1 MTDRPLPPTWSLDR
15 STRSLSLDPR
25 DPVFVQDPYPA
36 YAELH
41 AQAPVFHWQQYGHWC
56 VARHADVNTL
66 LRDPRL
72 GRQVLHVMSRAE
84 LGWPE
89 SPPHLAPFLDY
100 ERHSLLELEPPAHTR
115 LRTLVNRPFLQRV
128 TERLRPRLESLAHE
142 LVDRFAGQREVELIE
157 AFATPLPVS
166 AIAEVLGM
174 PHSLSA
180 PLLQW
185 SDDIVAI
192 YQARRDEAVEHRAAR
207 ACEEFGACVR
217 EWIAVR
223 RRTPGDDLLSALVA
237 SEAGGERLS
246 DDELVST
253 TMLFLIAGHEATV
266 HAIGNGVKALLERGL
281 DPSPVLASADGAVR
295 LAEELLRL
303 DTPLH
308 LFTRWVLEEMEWQGV
323 RLRRGDRV
331 GLLLG
336 AANHDP
342 ERFESPG
349 ELYLDRTP
357 NPHASFGGGI
367 HFCVGAPL
375 ARMEL
380 QIALR
385 VLFARLPGLAIAEP
399 PRYRDTYHFRGLE
412 SLRLSG

>member
-1 MTDRPLPPTWSLDR
+1 MATRALPPTWSLDR
-15 STRSLSLDPR
+15 VTRSLSLDPR
-25 DPVFVQDPYPA
+25 DTDFVQDPYPA

-41 AQAPVFHWQQYGHWC
+41 ARAPVFHWQQYGHWC
-56 VARHADVNTL
+56 FARQADVNAL

-89 SPPHLAPFLDY
+89 PPPHLVPFLDY

-142 LVDRFAGQREVELIE
+142 QVDRFAGRGAVELIE
-157 AFATPLPVS
+157 AFATPLPVA

-174 PHSLSA
+174 PLSLSA

-185 SDDIVAI
+185 SDDIVAM
-192 YQARRDEAVEHRAAR
+192 YQARRDDAVERRAAL

-237 SEAGGERLS
+237 SEAAGERLS

-253 TMLFLIAGHEATV
+253 AMLFLIAGHEATV
-266 HAIGNGVKALLERGL
+266 HAIGNGVKALLERGC
-281 DPSPVLASADGAVR
+281 DPAPALASADGTAR

-308 LFTRWVLEEMEWQGV
+308 LFTRWVLETQEVHGV
-323 RLRRGDRV
+323 RLQRGDRV

-342 ERFESPG
+342 ERFEAPG
-349 ELYLDRTP
+349 ELRMDRAP
-357 NPHASFGGGI
+357 NPHSSFGGGI

-380 QIALR
+380 QVALR
-385 VLFARLPGLAIAEP
+385 VLFTRLPGLAIAEP

-412 SLRLSG
+412 SLRLRW

>member
-1 MTDRPLPPTWSLDR
+1 MTDTPLPPTWSLDR
-15 STRSLSLDPR
+15 AARMLSLDPR
-25 DPVFVQDPYPA
+25 DPAFAQDPYPA
-36 YAELH
+36 YAALH
-41 AQAPVFHWQQYGHWC
+41 AAAPVFHWRQYGHWC
-56 VARHADVNTL
+56 FARHSDVSAL

-72 GRQVLHVMSRAE
+72 GRQVLHVMSREE
-84 LGWPE
+84 LGWPA
-89 SPPHLAPFLDY
+89 PTPHLAPFFDY

-115 LRTLVNRPFLQRV
+115 LRSLVNRPFLQRV
-128 TERLRPRLESLAHE
+128 TERLRPRLVSLAHE
-142 LVDRFAGQREVELIE
+142 QVDRFAEHGAVELIE
-157 AFATPLPVS
+157 AFATPLPVA
-166 AIAEVLGM
+166 AIADVLGV
-174 PHSLSA
+174 PRSLWA

-185 SDDIVAI
+185 SDDIVAM

-217 EWIAVR
+217 ELLAER
-223 RRTPGDDLLSALVA
+223 RASPGDDLLSALAA
-237 SEAGGERLS
+237 SESGGDQLS
-246 DDELVST
+246 DDELVT
-253 TMLFLIAGHEATV
+253 TAMLFLIAGHEATV

-281 DPSPVLASADGAVR
+281 DPAPALATAEGGAR

-308 LFTRWVLEEMEWQGV
+308 LFTRWVLEEVELHGV

-336 AANHDP
+336 AANRDP
-342 ERFESPG
+342 ERFEAPG
-349 ELYLDRTP
+349 ELRMDRAH

-380 QIALR
+380 QVALQ
-385 VLFARLPGLAIAEP
+385 VLFERLPAISIAQP

-412 SLRLSG
+412 SLRLRW